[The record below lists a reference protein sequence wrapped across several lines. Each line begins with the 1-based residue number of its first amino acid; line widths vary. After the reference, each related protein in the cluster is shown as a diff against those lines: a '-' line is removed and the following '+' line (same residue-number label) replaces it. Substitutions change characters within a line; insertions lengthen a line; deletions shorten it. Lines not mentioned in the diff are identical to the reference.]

1 MQVRYSPEFY
11 PSGELLLSLP
21 MNRFRTRDPRGFRRH
36 RLVPIFSL
44 ERYENDLEDPLFPE
58 GFSEGGINV
67 LSVKDASGN
76 NLDYQ
81 LESNPDLEKGY
92 SQLHGLLR
100 VTLSD
105 PLEEPEL
112 IIEFKTFL
120 PVHTLEGG
128 LNGSMITSN
137 WHPSLLNWDGRQW
150 IKDGNT
156 PNPGTW
162 QVTWSSS
169 KAGTLIT
176 SLSAHQEH
184 PAGEK
189 LILPQTHFPLK
200 SFPLIFSDRYQLLNQ
215 EDDQTEPQGEALE
228 DRNDP
233 KDSYHLESFHFS
245 DYPDRADLIHQWV
258 SRFISFT
265 KEQYG
270 LKHPWENILVVAVEA
285 EYEHVKVINNLILI
299 PLPNY
304 KRSGCLLYTS
314 PSPRDNTGSRMPSSA

>member
-21 MNRFRTRDPRGFRRH
+21 MNRFRTKDPRGFRRH

-67 LSVKDASGN
+67 FSVKDASGN
-76 NLDYQ
+76 NLDYH

-92 SQLHGLLR
+92 SQLHELLR
-100 VTLSD
+100 VTLPD

-176 SLSAHQEH
+176 SLSAHQQH

-215 EDDQTEPQGEALE
+215 EDDQTEPQGEAVE
-228 DRNDP
+228 DRKDSRDFKEADP
-233 KDSYHLESFHFS
+233 KDSY
-245 DYPDRADLIHQWV
+245 Y
-258 SRFISFT
+258 
-265 KEQYG
+265 
-270 LKHPWENILVVAVEA
+270 
-285 EYEHVKVINNLILI
+285 
-299 PLPNY
+299 
-304 KRSGCLLYTS
+304 
-314 PSPRDNTGSRMPSSA
+314 